1 MKKNRRVGYS
11 GNLRANID
19 SRAKIGFGGDINV
32 RQDKLNVFASG
43 MLMQRKSISTG
54 STDRLAFN
62 SNRSAQSF
70 QSDRNVGEGQFGFG
84 RFGFDYF
91 MDIRNTLT
99 VTGNFARGKM
109 SPDNTSDINIDSF
122 AKNRAGA
129 DSLFYTENQRR
140 LSNSDFQFRNKGAQ
154 VSFKHNFPKAGHEWT
169 ADVTY
174 NNSKNENNGLITTD
188 YFDGDWNRIRN
199 RYNQTQFGSGDNENV
214 TIQTDF
220 VNPLN
225 ATTKLEFG
233 ARAQFRST
241 NSENIITI
249 AGKENSTIYN
259 STDKV
264 YAAYANFSNRIKNFG
279 YQLGLRVESS
289 DYEGNLPFKNQS
301 FNIEF
306 PLSLFPSVFLSQK
319 LSENDDLQFNYSRR
333 INRPNFWQLFPF
345 TDYSDSLN
353 ISRGNPAL
361 NPEFTNSFELS
372 YSKIFKNRD
381 NFLASIYFKNTDDL
395 ITRIQSQELDTVLK
409 TVIPISTFQNAN
421 NSYVTG
427 LELTSRNKITKFWDL
442 TANANLFTSK
452 IDLVDQPDPDQ
463 FVSYFFKLNN
473 SFRLPKNFSIQ
484 LSGDYQSRVIS
495 SPGGR
500 GGGGGGMGGGGMWGG
515 GSSSAAQG
523 FIRPNYGVDAAVRFE
538 FLANKVA
545 SLSLNVNDIFRTRLF
560 DQYTETPFF
569 VQNVQRR
576 RDPQVFRLNFNY
588 RFGKFDT
595 SLFKRKNTKAD
606 GNVDMG
612 GGNPNF

>member
-1 MKKNRRVGYS
+1 
-11 GNLRANID
+11 
-19 SRAKIGFGGDINV
+19 
-32 RQDKLNVFASG
+32 
-43 MLMQRKSISTG
+43 
-54 STDRLAFN
+54 
-62 SNRSAQSF
+62 
-70 QSDRNVGEGQFGFG
+70 
-84 RFGFDYF
+84 
-91 MDIRNTLT
+91 
-99 VTGNFARGKM
+99 
-109 SPDNTSDINIDSF
+109 
-122 AKNRAGA
+122 
-129 DSLFYTENQRR
+129 
-140 LSNSDFQFRNKGAQ
+140 
-154 VSFKHNFPKAGHEWT
+154 
-169 ADVTY
+169 
-174 NNSKNENNGLITTD
+174 
-188 YFDGDWNRIRN
+188 
-199 RYNQTQFGSGDNENV
+199 
-214 TIQTDF
+214 
-220 VNPLN
+220 
-225 ATTKLEFG
+225 
-233 ARAQFRST
+233 
-241 NSENIITI
+241 
-249 AGKENSTIYN
+249 
-259 STDKV
+259 
-264 YAAYANFSNRIKNFG
+264 
-279 YQLGLRVESS
+279 
-289 DYEGNLPFKNQS
+289 
-301 FNIEF
+301 
-306 PLSLFPSVFLSQK
+306 
-319 LSENDDLQFNYSRR
+319 
-333 INRPNFWQLFPF
+333 
-345 TDYSDSLN
+345 
-353 ISRGNPAL
+353 
-361 NPEFTNSFELS
+361 
-372 YSKIFKNRD
+372 
-381 NFLASIYFKNTDDL
+381 
-395 ITRIQSQELDTVLK
+395 VLK